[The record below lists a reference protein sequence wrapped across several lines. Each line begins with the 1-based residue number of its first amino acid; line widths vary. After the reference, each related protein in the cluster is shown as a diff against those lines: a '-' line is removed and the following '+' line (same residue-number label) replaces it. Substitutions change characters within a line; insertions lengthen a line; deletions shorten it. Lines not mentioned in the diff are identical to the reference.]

1 MMSRIGVLGG
11 MFDPIHNGHI
21 EVASFARNYLSLYL
35 VKLVPC
41 SIPNHRKNANSP
53 AFHRLAMLNLALE
66 KQDGL
71 QVDSIELRR
80 EGISY
85 TAETLQELKRQNKA
99 SQLVFVLG
107 LDSFNTIAKWHD
119 WEKLFEL
126 CNFFI
131 LARSGA
137 QINKETSRAI
147 KLNERLTKSNEAF
160 FQRSTGRILFAKE
173 FNNDLSSTKVR
184 NRFAEGKDL
193 HDSLD
198 DAVYSYI
205 KQHNLYH

>member
-1 MMSRIGVLGG
+1 
-11 MFDPIHNGHI
+11 
-21 EVASFARNYLSLYL
+21 
-35 VKLVPC
+35 
-41 SIPNHRKNANSP
+41 
-53 AFHRLAMLNLALE
+53 
-66 KQDGL
+66 L
-71 QVDSIELRR
+71 QVDSIELKR

-85 TAETLQELKRQNKA
+85 TADTLQELKRQNKA
-99 SQLVFVLG
+99 NQLVLVLG

-126 CNFFI
+126 CSFFV

-137 QINKETSRAI
+137 QINKETSQAI
-147 KLNERLTKSNEAF
+147 KLNERLTTSSEAF
-160 FQRSTGRILFAKE
+160 FQQSTGRILFAKE

-193 HDSLD
+193 RGSLD

>member
-1 MMSRIGVLGG
+1 

-21 EVASFARNYLSLYL
+21 EVASFARNYLSLDL

-41 SIPNHRKNANSP
+41 SIPNHRKNANSS
-53 AFHRLAMLNLALE
+53 AFHRLAMLNLAIE

-71 QVDSIELRR
+71 QVDSIELKR

-85 TAETLQELKRQNKA
+85 TADTLQELKRQNKA

-126 CNFFI
+126 CSFFV

-137 QINKETSRAI
+137 KINKETSQVI
-147 KLNERLTKSNEAF
+147 KLNERLAKSNEAF
-160 FQRSTGRILFAKE
+160 FQQSTGRILFAKE

-184 NRFAEGKDL
+184 NQFAEGKDL
-193 HDSLD
+193 HSSLD